1 MSQYTTDSKI
11 STSDALKISN
21 DNENKSAEVNAAATS
36 KQMNGPDTVAL
47 SHTENVN

>member
-21 DNENKSAEVNAAATS
+21 DNENKSAEVNAATS
-36 KQMNGPDTVAL
+36 KQMNGPDTVAP